1 MENRLLK
8 YFLVVAREENITK
21 AAEILHVSQPALSRQ
36 IMQLEEELGARLF
49 IRGKR
54 SLTLTEEGR
63 FLRGRAQEIVALTE
77 KTECDFRD
85 GIVSY
90 DGTVSVGMGE
100 TSASRWLGGIVAE
113 FSKLYPDVKFDLF
126 SGTADI
132 VKERIEKGLLDAGLL
147 IEPTV
152 DLSKYDLLRIPVKDR
167 WGVLVAAGDP
177 LFGKEY
183 VTSRELEGRRLF
195 VPARLA
201 DRLEEIFGI
210 PAADADIFV
219 THNLLYNAASMVKYG
234 AGAAITVSGATELY
248 DSRELSWKP
257 FYPELPLSSVLVW
270 KKYNVAS
277 PSAAKFL
284 EFVDHSIRL

>member
-77 KTECDFRD
+77 KTERDFRD

-167 WGVLVAAGDP
+167 WGVLVAA
-177 LFGKEY
+177 
-183 VTSRELEGRRLF
+183 
-195 VPARLA
+195 
-201 DRLEEIFGI
+201 EIRFRQGI
-210 PAADADIFV
+210 RNEPRA
-219 THNLLYNAASMVKYG
+219 
-234 AGAAITVSGATELY
+234 
-248 DSRELSWKP
+248 
-257 FYPELPLSSVLVW
+257 
-270 KKYNVAS
+270 
-277 PSAAKFL
+277 
-284 EFVDHSIRL
+284 

>member
-1 MENRLLK
+1 MQFVYRKAGFYTVFGLNFETHVWN
-8 YFLVVAREENITK
+8 LVSFVP
-21 AAEILHVSQPALSRQ
+21 V
-36 IMQLEEELGARLF
+36 
-49 IRGKR
+49 
-54 SLTLTEEGR
+54 
-63 FLRGRAQEIVALTE
+63 
-77 KTECDFRD
+77 
-85 GIVSY
+85 
-90 DGTVSVGMGE
+90 TVCAVCMGE